1 MRGLREHLTLLL
13 ATAVWSVLLS
23 NRAALVGREAHEESS
38 VLPAA
43 QRTHTQQLMQVSLRR
58 LHTKQATGHTHTRD
72 PSIAYTHSLS
82 LSHTGRRNPS
92 YEYESPADLIIR
104 QSPTRDR

>member
-13 ATAVWSVLLS
+13 ATAVWSVLLG

-43 QRTHTQQLMQVSLRR
+43 PTTNTHTHRIMCQSQVTSCKSEVL
-58 LHTKQATGHTHTRD
+58 
-72 PSIAYTHSLS
+72 
-82 LSHTGRRNPS
+82 
-92 YEYESPADLIIR
+92 
-104 QSPTRDR
+104 

>member
-13 ATAVWSVLLS
+13 ATAVWSVLLG

-43 QRTHTQQLMQVSLRR
+43 PRTNTHT
-58 LHTKQATGHTHTRD
+58 HKHAHTHTE
-72 PSIAYTHSLS
+72 SCA
-82 LSHTGRRNPS
+82 NP
-92 YEYESPADLIIR
+92 R
-104 QSPTRDR
+104 

>member
-13 ATAVWSVLLS
+13 ATAVWSVLLG

-43 QRTHTQQLMQVSLRR
+43 PRTNTHTHKHA
-58 LHTKQATGHTHTRD
+58 HTQNHVPIPGDK
-72 PSIAYTHSLS
+72 SCKSEVL
-82 LSHTGRRNPS
+82 
-92 YEYESPADLIIR
+92 
-104 QSPTRDR
+104 

>member
-13 ATAVWSVLLS
+13 ATAVWSVLLG

-43 QRTHTQQLMQVSLRR
+43 QRTNT
-58 LHTKQATGHTHTRD
+58 HTHRT
-72 PSIAYTHSLS
+72 
-82 LSHTGRRNPS
+82 N
-92 YEYESPADLIIR
+92 E
-104 QSPTRDR
+104 

>member
-13 ATAVWSVLLS
+13 ATAVWSVLLG

-43 QRTHTQQLMQVSLRR
+43 QRTNAHTQNHVPIPGDKSCKSEVL
-58 LHTKQATGHTHTRD
+58 
-72 PSIAYTHSLS
+72 
-82 LSHTGRRNPS
+82 
-92 YEYESPADLIIR
+92 
-104 QSPTRDR
+104 

>member
-13 ATAVWSVLLS
+13 ATAVWSVLLG

-43 QRTHTQQLMQVSLRR
+43 QRTNTHTQNHVPIPGDKSCKSEVL
-58 LHTKQATGHTHTRD
+58 
-72 PSIAYTHSLS
+72 
-82 LSHTGRRNPS
+82 
-92 YEYESPADLIIR
+92 
-104 QSPTRDR
+104 